1 MNDATR
7 STCSADE
14 TRAIAR
20 QLAGTLEPGTVLAL
34 TGDLGAG
41 KTTFVQGLAEG
52 LRVHCIDQVLSPSYT
67 LVNEYPGDG
76 PTLVHIDF
84 YRLEGAT
91 AGAAL
96 GLEEQIDRRDAV
108 IAVEWAELIPEL
120 IPPDAVWIRLTA
132 ADATT
137 RHLTIGTRNPPPT
150 P

>member
-1 MNDATR
+1 MSGATR
-7 STCSADE
+7 TTHSADE
-14 TRAIAR
+14 TRAVAR
-20 QLAGTLEPGTVLAL
+20 ELAETLEPGTVLAL
-34 TGDLGAG
+34 AGDLGAG

-52 LRVHCIDQVLSPSYT
+52 LRVHDVSQVLSPTYT

-96 GLEEQIDRRDAV
+96 GIEEQIDRRDAV
-108 IAVEWAELIPEL
+108 VAVEWAELIPDL
-120 IPPDAVWIRLTA
+120 IPADAVWIRLTA
-132 ADATT
+132 SDAST
-137 RHLTIGTRNPPPT
+137 RHLTVGTRYTPPT